1 MNETQI
7 RDGRRGQLL
16 GIVWLR
22 DWQAKGR
29 GKATAG
35 EKRPFATWIPAF
47 EAAEK
52 PEFVWI
58 WCEPYLTTDTDV
70 DEYRGQRAGAVLLA
84 RFSGEE
90 LPGSK
95 YFFDRAKADAGR
107 DEWLFVPQVMEAD
120 GWRRTDAG
128 GWTKK
133 APR

>member
-1 MNETQI
+1 MSKKEQ

-16 GIVWLR
+16 GMAWLR
-22 DWQAKGR
+22 NWQARGR

-35 EKRPFATWIPAF
+35 ENRPFATWVPGF

-58 WCEPYLTTDTDV
+58 WCEPYLTTDTDL
-70 DEYRGQRAGAVLLA
+70 DEYRGQSAGTALLA
-84 RFSGEE
+84 RFSSEE
-90 LPGSK
+90 QLASK
-95 YFFDRAKADAGR
+95 HFFDQAKATAGQ

-120 GWRRTDAG
+120 GWRRTADG
-128 GWTKK
+128 GWTK